1 MILYQ
6 GSNVAVHKPRIIL
19 SDRALDFGSGF
30 YLTTDYD
37 QALKWAKLI
46 TKRRNVGVPT
56 VSVYELSDEVIKNMK
71 ILRFDSADEM
81 WLRFICD
88 NRKKQEIENTYDM
101 IIGPVANDN
110 TMPTINLYLEGIY
123 TEKEALKRLLPQKL
137 KDQVVI
143 KTDKA
148 IKELINIEVKRV

>member
-1 MILYQ
+1 
-6 GSNVAVHKPRIIL
+6 
-19 SDRALDFGSGF
+19 
-30 YLTTDYD
+30 
-37 QALKWAKLI
+37 
-46 TKRRNVGVPT
+46 
-56 VSVYELSDEVIKNMK
+56 
-71 ILRFDSADEM
+71 M